1 MIPVRCCHADE
12 EASHSSQVIC
22 IRPLDWLG
30 AMAGIEPFPLW
41 GSKFVGRGLENHI
54 TGHSHYLF
62 IAPGLDPSATKRSGE
77 TSDWARERPREFVVP
92 SSCALSLPFHLP
104 ASSLVVFPFTL
115 VALSRPLRGSL
126 LVLTALLKSRLSS
139 ALVLSLGGTHTHFTR
154 PVPPHIDLWT

>member
-1 MIPVRCCHADE
+1 MIRVRCCHADE
-12 EASHSSQVIC
+12 EASHSSQVIS

-30 AMAGIEPFPLW
+30 AMEGIEPFPLW

-92 SSCALSLPFHLP
+92 SSCALLLPFHRCRPRHSLSFLSP
-104 ASSLVVFPFTL
+104 SSP
-115 VALSRPLRGSL
+115 SP
-126 LVLTALLKSRLSS
+126 
-139 ALVLSLGGTHTHFTR
+139 
-154 PVPPHIDLWT
+154 DLCEAAYWY